1 MTTDTRLGALDSVL
15 DEAVA
20 RATTDRSVVGRVA
33 DAVQGSPSGV
43 VGRVVD
49 AVRSGPSESDTSR
62 LGDDLFA
69 VVDALESSPSLRR
82 AVTDPGTP
90 EQNRQQL
97 VHAVLD
103 GKVSKTAVDIVAEGA
118 AMRWAGGRTFAAALE
133 RQGARATL
141 MAAENADQLENTE
154 DELFRFARLVDG
166 NPGLRNALA
175 DRSVRL
181 AHRQELV
188 GSLLA
193 GKASDA
199 TIALAK
205 RAVAARERTFGQTIE
220 GYVTLAAAQKNRIV
234 ATVRVATPL
243 TDEQRERLQRTLR
256 NQVGR
261 DVAIQEVIDENVVG
275 GVRVELGDEVIE
287 GTVAS
292 RLHDVRRLFS

>member
-1 MTTDTRLGALDSVL
+1 MTTDTRLSALDSVL
-15 DEAVA
+15 DEVLA
-20 RATTDRSVVGRVA
+20 RATTQPSVVGRVI
-33 DAVQGSPSGV
+33 DTVQGEPSGAG
-43 VGRVVD
+43 GRVIDTVQS
-49 AVRSGPSESDTSR
+49 RPGESGASR

-90 EQNRQQL
+90 ERNRQQL

-103 GKVSKTAVDIVAEGA
+103 GKVSDIAVNIVAEGA

-133 RQGARATL
+133 RQGIRATL
-141 MAAENADQLENTE
+141 MAAESADQLEDTE

-166 NPGLRNALA
+166 SPPLRNALG
-175 DRSVRL
+175 DRSVSL
-181 AHRQELV
+181 VHRHELV
-188 GSLLA
+188 ESLLA
-193 GKASDA
+193 GKASEA

-205 RAVAARERTFGQTIE
+205 RAVAARERTFDHTIE
-220 GYVTLAAAQKNRIV
+220 GYVTLAAAHKNRIV
-234 ATVRVATPL
+234 ATVRVAKPL

-261 DVAIQEVIDENVVG
+261 DVAIQEVIDEHVVG

>member
-1 MTTDTRLGALDSVL
+1 MTTDTRLSALDGVL
-15 DEAVA
+15 DEALA
-20 RATTDRSVVGRVA
+20 TATTER
-33 DAVQGSPSGV
+33 GV
-43 VGRVVD
+43 VGRIIG
-49 AVRSGPSESDTSR
+49 AVQGAPSESDISK
-62 LGDDLFA
+62 LGDDLSA

-90 EQNRQQL
+90 EQNRKQL

-103 GKVSKTAVDIVAEGA
+103 GKVSKTAVNIVAEGA

-133 RQGARATL
+133 RQGVRATL
-141 MAAENADQLENTE
+141 MAAENVDQLENTE

-166 NPGLRNALA
+166 NPGLRNAIA

-243 TDEQRERLQRTLR
+243 TAEQRDRLRRSLR
-256 NQVGR
+256 AQVGR
-261 DVAIQEVIDENVVG
+261 DVAIQEVVDEHVVG

-287 GTVAS
+287 GTVAG

>member
-20 RATTDRSVVGRVA
+20 RATTERSVVGRVA

-49 AVRSGPSESDTSR
+49 AVRSGPSESETSR
-62 LGDDLFA
+62 LGEELFA

>member
-1 MTTDTRLGALDSVL
+1 MTTDTRLSALDSVL
-15 DEAVA
+15 DEVLA
-20 RATTDRSVVGRVA
+20 RAQTSVIGRVM
-33 DAVQGSPSGV
+33 DAVKGEPSGA

-49 AVRSGPSESDTSR
+49 AVQSRPSGSGASR

-90 EQNRQQL
+90 ERNRQQL
-97 VHAVLD
+97 VHSVLD
-103 GKVSKTAVDIVAEGA
+103 GKVLDTAVTIVAEGA

-133 RQGARATL
+133 RQGVRATL
-141 MAAENADQLENTE
+141 MAAENTDQLENTE
-154 DELFRFARLVDG
+154 DELFRFARLVAG

-175 DRSVRL
+175 GRSVSL

-188 GSLLA
+188 ESLLA
-193 GKASDA
+193 GKASEA

-205 RAVAARERTFGQTIE
+205 RAVAARERTFDQTIE

-234 ATVRVATPL
+234 ATVRVTKPL

-261 DVAIQEVIDENVVG
+261 DVAIQEVIDEHVVG

>member
-20 RATTDRSVVGRVA
+20 GATTERSVVGRVA

-49 AVRSGPSESDTSR
+49 AVRSVPSESDTSR

-90 EQNRQQL
+90 EGNRQQL

-175 DRSVRL
+175 DRSVSL

-205 RAVAARERTFGQTIE
+205 RAVAARERTFGHTIE
-220 GYVTLAAAQKNRIV
+220 GYVKLAAAQKNRIV

-261 DVAIQEVIDENVVG
+261 DVAIQEVIDEHVVG

>member
-1 MTTDTRLGALDSVL
+1 MTTDTRLSALDSVL
-15 DEAVA
+15 DEALA
-20 RATTDRSVVGRVA
+20 RATTQPGVVGRVV
-33 DAVQGSPSGV
+33 DAVQGEPSGV

-49 AVRSGPSESDTSR
+49 AVKSRPSQSDASG

-90 EQNRQQL
+90 ERNRQQL

-103 GKVSKTAVDIVAEGA
+103 GKVSDTAVNIVAEGA

-133 RQGARATL
+133 RQAVRATL

-166 NPGLRNALA
+166 NSGLRNALG
-175 DRSVRL
+175 DRSVPL

-199 TIALAK
+199 TITLAK
-205 RAVAARERTFGQTIE
+205 RAVAARERTFGADDR
-220 GYVTLAAAQKNRIV
+220 G
-234 ATVRVATPL
+234 
-243 TDEQRERLQRTLR
+243 LR
-256 NQVGR
+256 DARGRAEEPDGR
-261 DVAIQEVIDENVVG
+261 DRTG
-275 GVRVELGDEVIE
+275 
-287 GTVAS
+287 
-292 RLHDVRRLFS
+292 RRAADR

>member
-1 MTTDTRLGALDSVL
+1 VL

-20 RATTDRSVVGRVA
+20 RATTERSVVGRVA

-141 MAAENADQLENTE
+141 MTAENADQLENTE

-193 GKASDA
+193 GKTSDA

>member
-1 MTTDTRLGALDSVL
+1 MTTDTRLSALDRVL
-15 DEAVA
+15 DEAQA
-20 RATTDRSVVGRVA
+20 RATTER
-33 DAVQGSPSGV
+33 GV
-43 VGRVVD
+43 VGRIIG
-49 AVRSGPSESDTSR
+49 AVQGAPSESDISK

-90 EQNRQQL
+90 ERNRQQL

-103 GKVSKTAVDIVAEGA
+103 GKVSKTAVNIVAEGA

-133 RQGARATL
+133 RQGVRASL

-166 NPGLRNALA
+166 NPALRNALA
-175 DRSVRL
+175 DRSVSV
-181 AHRQELV
+181 AHRQELI
-188 GSLLA
+188 GSLLT

-199 TIALAK
+199 TIRLAK
-205 RAVAARERTFGQTIE
+205 RAVAARERTFGHTIE
-220 GYVTLAAAQKNRIV
+220 GYVTVAAAQKNRIV
-234 ATVRVATPL
+234 ATVRVAKPL
-243 TDEQRERLQRTLR
+243 TDEQRERLRRTLR

-261 DVAIQEVIDENVVG
+261 DVAIQEVIDEHVVG
-275 GVRVELGDEVIE
+275 GVRVELGDDVIE

>member
-1 MTTDTRLGALDSVL
+1 MTASDTRLSALDGVL
-15 DEAVA
+15 DDVWT
-20 RATTDRSVVGRVA
+20 RATTERGVVRRIIG
-33 DAVQGSPSGV
+33 AVQGAPT
-43 VGRVVD
+43 
-49 AVRSGPSESDTSR
+49 ESDLEG
-62 LGDDLFA
+62 LGGDLFA

-90 EQNRQQL
+90 ERNRQQL

-103 GKVSKTAVDIVAEGA
+103 GKVSKAAVDVVAEGA
-118 AMRWAGGRTFAAALE
+118 AMRWAGGRTFAAALD
-133 RQGARATL
+133 RQGVRTTL
-141 MAAENADQLENTE
+141 MTAENAEQLENTE

-175 DRSVRL
+175 DRSVPL

-188 GSLLA
+188 ESLLA
-193 GKASDA
+193 GKAADA

-205 RAVAARERTFGQTIE
+205 RAVAARERTFDHTIE

-234 ATVRVATPL
+234 ATVRVAKAL
-243 TDEQRERLQRTLR
+243 TDEQRDRLRRSLR

-261 DVAIQEVIDENVVG
+261 DVAIQEIIDEHIVG
-275 GVRVELGDEVIE
+275 GVRVELGGEVIE

-292 RLHDVRRLFS
+292 RLLEVRRLFS